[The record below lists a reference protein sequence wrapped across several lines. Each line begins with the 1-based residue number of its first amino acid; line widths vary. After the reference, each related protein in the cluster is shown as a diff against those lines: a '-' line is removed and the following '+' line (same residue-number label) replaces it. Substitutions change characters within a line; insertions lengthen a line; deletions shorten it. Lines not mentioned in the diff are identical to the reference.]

1 VVARQGREAETAE
14 EEGEA
19 RITSRAV
26 TVVAVIS
33 DTHLPRGAR
42 QLPEACLE
50 RVRTADLILHAG
62 DVSTVA
68 ALDTLRAL
76 GPPLEAVH
84 GNADEPALQA
94 TLPGE
99 RVVEVAGARI
109 GMRHDPGPAAG
120 REERLARR
128 FQGCDAVVFGHTHL
142 PVVERYGHLW
152 LLNPGSPTE
161 RRRGPH
167 RAMLVL
173 EIAAGEVRPE
183 LVELT

>member
-1 VVARQGREAETAE
+1 
-14 EEGEA
+14 
-19 RITSRAV
+19 
-26 TVVAVIS
+26 
-33 DTHLPRGAR
+33 
-42 QLPEACLE
+42 
-50 RVRTADLILHAG
+50 
-62 DVSTVA
+62 
-68 ALDTLRAL
+68 
-76 GPPLEAVH
+76 
-84 GNADEPALQA
+84 
-94 TLPGE
+94 
-99 RVVEVAGARI
+99 
-109 GMRHDPGPAAG
+109 MRHDPGPAAG